1 MKQVDDYMEDGI
13 DCGCVLHGEYY
24 TLDYAKKLEAGLRRN
39 FSCPIRFHIWTE
51 KAREVPK
58 GWHKHS
64 LKDLGVKGPKKGW
77 WYKTQIFRN
86 KDFQGRL
93 FYFDLDIIISGNL
106 DWMLRLSSEPVI
118 ASKPVANTMTSS
130 SCSAPD
136 WSRMPV
142 SVISAIGSERT
153 STSATLSRL

>member
-58 GWHKHS
+58 HWHKHS
-64 LKDLGVKGPKKGW
+64 LKDLGVKGPKKSW

-106 DWMLRLSSEPVI
+106 DWMLRLSSEKFWAVRDFRYLW
-118 ASKPVANTMTSS
+118 KKNKMGTWANR
-130 SCSAPD
+130 AHRPHEG
-136 WSRMPV
+136 P
-142 SVISAIGSERT
+142 
-153 STSATLSRL
+153 